1 MNSNH
6 HQHWFRATFRS
17 HKSLYAKVILAATMI
32 NLLSVAS
39 SIFIM
44 VVYDRVIPNAA
55 YSSLF
60 ALTAGMVIVLIF
72 DFILKNLRAWFIDLA
87 GHNLDLDVG
96 EDIYHRLLRAP
107 LEKLSGSI
115 GGLANTL
122 REFDLVKE
130 FFTSATL
137 ALVVDLP
144 FVFLFI
150 LVIYLISGPLAIV
163 PLLAVPLVL
172 GIGIL
177 VQPFIAR
184 HSQTVS
190 ETGKSKYG
198 LMVESLAGLDAI
210 KTNDSSELFVNR
222 YRDTVKEGASS
233 SRQSKVLSQLA
244 TNSASTA
251 QLLSLVGIIFYGTF
265 LIDAGTVSM
274 GSLVAAVL
282 LSSRALA
289 PLAQIANLFGRLN
302 AARTAYQKIDQLMN
316 TISIDNTEESQ
327 GMKVDQLGDLEWKG
341 LGFAYPESTQPSLTA
356 INAHIKAGEK
366 VAIMGRNGS
375 GKTTLIKLTA
385 GLYLPTQGG
394 LTFDKMS
401 TDQIDDHTFRQKLAV
416 VLQDIQLFS
425 GTLRDNILMGRE
437 WIDDD
442 ALKAALECSGTQNFL
457 ATIPGG
463 LQAVLADRGQSLS
476 TGQRQAIAL
485 ARALAARPEVLLLDE
500 STAALDLNA
509 EQDFVK
515 HIDDRMYQTLI
526 LVTHRLP
533 MLELVDRI
541 IVLAD
546 GKIAIDGPREDV
558 LNQLKTGQR
567 T

>member
-1 MNSNH
+1 MNKNKNS
-6 HQHWFRATFRS
+6 HWFRSSFKS
-17 HKSLYAKVILAATMI
+17 HKNLYAKVILAATMI
-32 NLLSVAS
+32 NLMSVAS

-72 DFILKNLRAWFIDLA
+72 DFILKNLKAWFIDLA
-87 GHNLDLDVG
+87 GHNLDLDIG
-96 EDIYHRLLRAP
+96 EDIYHRLLKAP
-107 LEKLSGSI
+107 LEKLTGSI

-130 FFTSATL
+130 FFTSTTL

-150 LVIYLISGPLAIV
+150 LVIYMISGPLAII

-172 GIGIL
+172 AVGFF
-177 VQPFIAR
+177 VQPFISR

-190 ETGKSKYG
+190 ETGRDKYG
-198 LMVESLAGLDAI
+198 LLVESLTGLDAI
-210 KTNDSSELFVNR
+210 KTNNSSELFLNR
-222 YRDTVKEGASS
+222 YRNTIKEGALS
-233 SRQSKVLSQLA
+233 SRRSKVLSQLA

-274 GSLVAAVL
+274 GALVAAVL

-302 AARTAYQKIDQLMN
+302 AARTSYQKIDHLMK
-316 TISIDNTEESQ
+316 TISIENTESL
-327 GMKVDQLGDLEWKG
+327 GMIVDQLGDLEWKH
-341 LGFAYPESTQPSLTA
+341 LGFSYPNSTQPSLIE
-356 INAHIKAGEK
+356 INGVIKSGEK

-375 GKTTLIKLTA
+375 GKTTLIKLIA
-385 GLYLPTQGG
+385 GLYLPTQGA
-394 LTFDKMS
+394 LTFNKVS
-401 TDQIDDHTFRQKLAV
+401 TDQIENDTLRQKLAV
-416 VLQDIQLFS
+416 VLQDFQLFS
-425 GTLRDNILMGRE
+425 GTLQDNIIMGRE
-437 WIDDD
+437 WISDE
-442 ALKAALECSGTQNFL
+442 ALQQALECSGVQSFL

-485 ARALAARPEVLLLDE
+485 ARALAVRPEVLLLDE
-500 STAALDLNA
+500 STAALDLNS
-509 EQDFVK
+509 EEDFVK
-515 HIDDRMYQTLI
+515 RIKNRMYTTMI

-541 IVLAD
+541 IVLAE
-546 GKIAIDGPREDV
+546 GRIAIDGSKEDV
-558 LNQLKTGQR
+558 LAKLKTGQKK
-567 T
+567 